1 MICCTYHTVLFCMLA
16 GSLRLIATVV
26 ALMWSMLQARWNP
39 EILCYGSISANLSGQ
54 LSMTASAA
62 EVPYFGGLDLDE
74 SSILLRSVW
83 SHPSHILLGL
93 CSGMESG
100 GSLRRIESAGLM

>member
-1 MICCTYHTVLFCMLA
+1 
-16 GSLRLIATVV
+16 
-26 ALMWSMLQARWNP
+26 
-39 EILCYGSISANLSGQ
+39 
-54 LSMTASAA
+54 MTASAT

-93 CSGMESG
+93 CSGMEGG
-100 GSLRRIESAGLM
+100 GSLRRVESAGLR